1 MLIYINQFVLC
12 ILGVCYVK
20 YILNVFEMDKLFY
33 SQIQRLFC
41 LGKSYF
47 VFLKLV
53 SFDFLNLYHLTV
65 LLMNNFS
72 LLN

>member
-12 ILGVCYVK
+12 ILCVCYVK

-41 LGKSYF
+41 LGQSYF

-53 SFDFLNLYHLTV
+53 SFDRSSHDQFFATELVY
-65 LLMNNFS
+65 
-72 LLN
+72 

>member
-1 MLIYINQFVLC
+1 MIYINQFVLC
-12 ILGVCYVK
+12 ILYVCYVK

-41 LGKSYF
+41 LGQSYF

-65 LLMNNFS
+65 LLMINFS